1 MSDYNSAMAQQH
13 GYLQPNTPITPDD
26 RLLTNIRLTAER
38 QAQVITRLMVDL
50 SDKADDLF
58 GPIPMPANAPIG
70 TEVAKR
76 APPRVEGA
84 AHAQYL
90 VDEAIEGLR
99 RQIERF
105 DRL

>member
-1 MSDYNSAMAQQH
+1 MAQQQ
-13 GYLQPNTPITPDD
+13 GYLQPNTPNTPDD
-26 RLLTNIRLTAER
+26 RLLTSIRQTAER
-38 QAQVITRLMVDL
+38 QAQIITHLMAHL

-58 GPIPMPANAPIG
+58 GPIPMPANAPAG
-70 TEVAKR
+70 TEPAKR

-84 AHAQYL
+84 AQAQYL